1 LLYKVKLS
9 DRDMSTEGIS
19 LGRLPG
25 PLKDITK
32 VQASHVRKPAAASI
46 PAIHPRVL
54 VSTVAG
60 LDFDITLQS
69 GYTS

>member
-1 LLYKVKLS
+1 
-9 DRDMSTEGIS
+9 MSTRGIS
-19 LGRLPG
+19 SGRLPG

-32 VQASHVRKPAAASI
+32 AQASHVRKPAAASI
-46 PAIHPRVL
+46 PAIYPGVL

-60 LDFDITLQS
+60 LDFDFTIQS